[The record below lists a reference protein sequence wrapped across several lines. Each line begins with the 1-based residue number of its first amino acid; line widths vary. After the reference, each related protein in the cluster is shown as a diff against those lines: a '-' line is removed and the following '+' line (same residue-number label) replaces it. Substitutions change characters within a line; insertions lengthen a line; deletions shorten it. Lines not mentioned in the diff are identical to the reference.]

1 MMPLLLSLKPRFAD
15 LVFMG
20 EKTVELRRRIAS
32 IMTGREVFIYVSSPV
47 RMIRGGFRVAEVWS
61 SDPETVW
68 GEVASRVGV
77 AKAEYDAY
85 YDGCGIAHAL
95 VLSDVW
101 AHRAPVKI
109 DGVRKALPGFHP
121 PQSWRYARG
130 RELEWLQ
137 RFKTSAA
144 SSVSDSLSPAG
155 CIGGSS
161 NACAVTPSVRL
172 GNSLAFSS
180 TCLEAS

>member
-1 MMPLLLSLKPRFAD
+1 MMPLLLSLKPRFAE

-32 IMTGREVFIYVSSPV
+32 TMIGREVFIYVSSPV

-68 GEVASRVGV
+68 GEVASRAGV

-85 YDGCGIAHAL
+85 YEGCGIAHAL
-95 VLSDVW
+95 ALSDVW
-101 AHRAPVKI
+101 AHEAPVEI
-109 DGVRKALPGFHP
+109 EGVRRALPGLRP

-130 RELEWLQ
+130 REFEWLR
-137 RFKTSAA
+137 RFKLSATA
-144 SSVSDSLSPAG
+144 SAHAPYCPAL
-155 CIGGSS
+155 
-161 NACAVTPSVRL
+161 P
-172 GNSLAFSS
+172 
-180 TCLEAS
+180 

>member
-32 IMTGREVFIYVSSPV
+32 AMKGREVFIYVSSPV

-68 GEVASRVGV
+68 REVASGTGV

-85 YDGCGIAHAL
+85 YAGCDIAHAFG
-95 VLSDVW
+95 LSDVW
-101 AHRAPVKI
+101 AHEAPVEI
-109 DGVRKALPGFHP
+109 ERVRRALPGFRP
-121 PQSWRYARG
+121 PQSWRYATG
-130 RELEWLQ
+130 PELQWLQ
-137 RFKTSAA
+137 QFKLSAMDSAHALYRPA
-144 SSVSDSLSPAG
+144 SP
-155 CIGGSS
+155 
-161 NACAVTPSVRL
+161 
-172 GNSLAFSS
+172 
-180 TCLEAS
+180 

>member
-32 IMTGREVFIYVSSPV
+32 TMKGREVFIYVSSPA
-47 RMIRGGFRVAEVWS
+47 RMIRGGFRVADVWS

-68 GEVASRVGV
+68 GEVASRAGV

-85 YDGCGIAHAL
+85 YEGCGIAHAL
-95 VLSDVW
+95 ALSDVW
-101 AHRAPVKI
+101 AHEAPVEI
-109 DGVRKALPGFHP
+109 EGVRRALPGFRP

-130 RELEWLQ
+130 RELGWLR
-137 RFKTSAA
+137 RFKLSATTSAHAPYCPA
-144 SSVSDSLSPAG
+144 SP
-155 CIGGSS
+155 
-161 NACAVTPSVRL
+161 
-172 GNSLAFSS
+172 
-180 TCLEAS
+180 